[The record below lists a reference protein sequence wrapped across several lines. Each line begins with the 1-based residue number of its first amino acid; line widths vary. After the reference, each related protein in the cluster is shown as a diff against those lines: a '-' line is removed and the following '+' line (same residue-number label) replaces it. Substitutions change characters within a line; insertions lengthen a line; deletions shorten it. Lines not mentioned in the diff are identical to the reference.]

1 MRPITSDF
9 FFINSGRA
17 IVLADILSNP
27 LKQPLSVCRFAFKKM
42 TGELSGYD
50 IKSKLSRIKSNLLVI
65 TKMKRN
71 HLKIVAVTPVELSFS
86 TLCLKASSVSPDGPS
101 LPPTTKPLSFSIS
114 KILGQKETVETV
126 KHSPNSGE
134 VKQIYQY
141 IECTKYSK
149 RLKFA
154 TEPIKRII
162 IICLEQRASF
172 RPRSL
177 KRVSCRDL

>member
-1 MRPITSDF
+1 
-9 FFINSGRA
+9 
-17 IVLADILSNP
+17 
-27 LKQPLSVCRFAFKKM
+27 M
-42 TGELSGYD
+42 TGELSGDQRY
-50 IKSKLSRIKSNLLVI
+50 KMEALSDQKQSVSHY
-65 TKMKRN
+65 KMKRN

-101 LPPTTKPLSFSIS
+101 LPPTTKPLSFSIG

-141 IECTKYSK
+141 IKCTKYSK
-149 RLKFA
+149 RFNYYSKFA

-162 IICLEQRASF
+162 TICLEQRASF